1 MIKEVKSSAQRN
13 ENFTHGLLAA
23 YVTSTGA
30 VVACE
35 QAVMLLRHEQ
45 RRGREI
51 RVGERRA
58 RAKMRGFFADSLHL
72 PTSPLLDVPQR
83 TRACLQAGPLAFQ
96 FVGEERETTNLRGV
110 DGSRA

>member
-35 QAVMLLRHEQ
+35 QAAMLLRHEQ
-45 RRGREI
+45 RRGRE
-51 RVGERRA
+51 
-58 RAKMRGFFADSLHL
+58 
-72 PTSPLLDVPQR
+72 
-83 TRACLQAGPLAFQ
+83 
-96 FVGEERETTNLRGV
+96 
-110 DGSRA
+110 